1 MIRRLFSSQLRIN
14 MVSGIATTALNTVVV
29 AIAYPVY
36 LHFLGYEKYGVWLVL
51 STVLS
56 FAQLGNLGIGSA
68 VMKLVAEEHGHS
80 ETKGIQHY
88 VTTALFLICVSG
100 VIVLATIL
108 VLKEQIIAL
117 FGLTDDNAQIAL
129 WLLPYIGVLSIYVFI
144 VQIFEATLSGLG
156 RMDLANY
163 RGTIARATNVTV
175 SGLLLFSGYGVS
187 SLLAGRV
194 VAEIITHLWLF
205 LGIRR
210 IFGTRIL
217 RLDGLDVQ
225 RGKRLL
231 SFGGAVLGSSL
242 LNMLFSPLNKLLL
255 ARYAGIASVPI
266 YEIALTGSMQIRALV
281 AAGQAALVPEIS
293 RISAEM
299 TTEARFRIS
308 QLYRRS
314 LGLIVLLATPVFG
327 CLALFA
333 PILLKLW
340 LGGRFVETLPGAFR
354 VILLGAFMS
363 VLSLPAYYI
372 LMGSGHVRHNLGAHV
387 VQTITNLVLLL
398 CILVAN
404 MVSIKVV
411 CWISSFSM
419 TSTTLYLV
427 LQKGRVFGQ
436 PSAGAFRIKT
446 EEVKA
451 EVVSV

>member
-1 MIRRLFSSQLRIN
+1 MA
-14 MVSGIATTALNTVVV
+14 SGVATMALNTVIV

-36 LHFLGYEKYGVWLVL
+36 LHFLGYEKYGVWIVL

-56 FAQLGNLGIGSA
+56 FAQLGNLGIGPA
-68 VMKLVAEEHGHS
+68 VMKLVAEDHGCG

-100 VIVLATIL
+100 VIVLTAIL

-117 FGLTDDNAQIAL
+117 FRLTDDSAQIAL

-144 VQIFEATLSGLG
+144 VQVFEATLSGLG
-156 RMDLANY
+156 RMDLANC
-163 RGTIARATNVTV
+163 RGTIARATNVAV
-175 SGLLLFSGYGVS
+175 SGVLLFSGYGVG
-187 SLLAGRV
+187 SLLVGRI

-210 IFGTRIL
+210 IFGARIL
-217 RLDGLDVQ
+217 CLDGLDLE

-231 SFGGAVLGSSL
+231 SFGGAVLGGSL
-242 LNMLFSPLNKLLL
+242 LNMLFGPLNKLLL

-293 RISAEM
+293 RVSAEM
-299 TTEARFRIS
+299 TTQARFRIS
-308 QLYRRS
+308 QLYHRS
-314 LGLIVLLATPVFG
+314 LGLLVLLAAPVFG

-363 VLSLPAYYI
+363 VLSLPAYYT

-387 VQTITNLVLLL
+387 VQTMTNLILLL
-398 CILVAN
+398 CILAAN
-404 MVSIKVV
+404 MVSINVV

-427 LQKGRVFGQ
+427 LQKGRVFRR
-436 PSAGAFRIKT
+436 PSAGSFRIKT
-446 EEVKA
+446 EEMKA

>member
-1 MIRRLFSSQLRIN
+1 
-14 MVSGIATTALNTVVV
+14 MVSGVATTALNTVIV

-36 LHFLGYEKYGVWLVL
+36 LHFLGYEKYGVWIAL

-68 VMKLVAEEHGHS
+68 VMKLVAEEHGHG

-100 VIVLATIL
+100 VAVLTAIL

-117 FGLTDDNAQIAL
+117 FRLTDESAQIAL

-144 VQIFEATLSGLG
+144 VQVFEATLSGLG
-156 RMDLANY
+156 RMDLANC
-163 RGTIARATNVTV
+163 RGTIARATNVAV
-175 SGLLLFSGYGVS
+175 SGALLFSGYGVG
-187 SLLAGRV
+187 SLLVGRV
-194 VAEIITHLWLF
+194 VAEIITHLWLS
-205 LGIRR
+205 LGIH
-210 IFGTRIL
+210 RIL
-217 RLDGLDVQ
+217 GARILCLDGLDLE

-242 LNMLFSPLNKLLL
+242 LNMLFGPLNKLLL

-266 YEIALTGSMQIRALV
+266 YEIALTGSMQIRSLV

-293 RISAEM
+293 RVSAEM
-299 TTEARFRIS
+299 TTQARFRIS

-314 LGLIVLLATPVFG
+314 LGLLVLLAAPVFG

-363 VLSLPAYYI
+363 VLSLPAYFT

-387 VQTITNLVLLL
+387 VQTMTNLILLL
-398 CILVAN
+398 CILAAN
-404 MVSIKVV
+404 MVSINVV
-411 CWISSFSM
+411 SWISSFAM

-427 LQKGRVFGQ
+427 LQKERVFRR

-446 EEVKA
+446 EEMKA